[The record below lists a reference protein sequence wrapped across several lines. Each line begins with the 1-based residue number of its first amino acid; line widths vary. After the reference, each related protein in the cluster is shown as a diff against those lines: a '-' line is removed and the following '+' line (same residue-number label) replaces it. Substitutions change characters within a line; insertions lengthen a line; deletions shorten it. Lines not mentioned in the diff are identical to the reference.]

1 MAKIIDVGSYVVDLT
16 SRTPHFPKPGETV
29 FAGPFSMGHGGKG
42 SNQAVAAARL
52 GASVTMVTKVG
63 KDLFGD
69 HALEHFRKENIR
81 DDYVLRDEHESTGAA
96 LIGIDDTGENM
107 IIVAPGACG
116 TMTEEDVYRA
126 EREFQKV
133 DMVLTQLETSMEAVE
148 ATVELA
154 RTFAKPIVLNPAPF
168 QPVSDRL
175 LKHITYI
182 TPNETE
188 AEQLTG
194 VQVVDEESARM
205 AARIL
210 VEKGVTTVIITL
222 GKRGCYVY
230 DSEKGGRLIQGCS
243 INVCDTTGAGDA
255 FTGAFTTYVAD
266 GLAIDEAAYRANMVA
281 ALSVTRQGTAKS
293 MSTTAELEAFMA
305 KMSQE

>member
-1 MAKIIDVGSYVVDLT
+1 
-16 SRTPHFPKPGETV
+16 
-29 FAGPFSMGHGGKG
+29 
-42 SNQAVAAARL
+42 
-52 GASVTMVTKVG
+52 
-63 KDLFGD
+63 

-154 RTFAKPIVLNPAPF
+154 ITIANPIDINQGQLEL
-168 QPVSDRL
+168 VSDRL

-182 TPNETE
+182 TPYETE

-194 VQVVDEESARM
+194 VHVVDDESARM
-205 AARIL
+205 VARIL
-210 VEKGVTTVIITL
+210 VEKVVTIVIITL

-230 DSEKGGRLIQGCS
+230 D
-243 INVCDTTGAGDA
+243 
-255 FTGAFTTYVAD
+255 
-266 GLAIDEAAYRANMVA
+266 
-281 ALSVTRQGTAKS
+281 
-293 MSTTAELEAFMA
+293 
-305 KMSQE
+305 

>member
-1 MAKIIDVGSYVVDLT
+1 
-16 SRTPHFPKPGETV
+16 
-29 FAGPFSMGHGGKG
+29 
-42 SNQAVAAARL
+42 
-52 GASVTMVTKVG
+52 TMVTIVG
-63 KDLFGD
+63 TELLGD
-69 HALEHFRKENIR
+69 HALEHFRKEIIR

-133 DMVLTQLETSMEAVE
+133 DMVLTQLEKSMEAVE

-154 RTFAKPIVLNPAPF
+154 RTFAKPMVLNPAPSQPVSDRLLKHITYITQNETEAEELKATVELAKTF
-168 QPVSDRL
+168 AKPIVLNAVPIQPVSDRL

-222 GKRGCYVY
+222 GKRGCY
-230 DSEKGGRLIQGCS
+230 
-243 INVCDTTGAGDA
+243 
-255 FTGAFTTYVAD
+255 
-266 GLAIDEAAYRANMVA
+266 
-281 ALSVTRQGTAKS
+281 
-293 MSTTAELEAFMA
+293 
-305 KMSQE
+305 